1 VGIDLFESD
10 RRLTKLLYLLVGLL
24 FKEPKVDPATH
35 IQILD
40 QIILLKAIYFRSLR
54 QTFRR

>member
-40 QIILLKAIYFRSLR
+40 QIILL
-54 QTFRR
+54 